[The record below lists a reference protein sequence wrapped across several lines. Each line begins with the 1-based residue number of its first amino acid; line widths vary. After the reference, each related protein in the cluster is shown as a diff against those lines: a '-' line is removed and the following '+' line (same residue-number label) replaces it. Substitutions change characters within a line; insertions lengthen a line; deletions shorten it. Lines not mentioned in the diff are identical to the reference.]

1 MRKIAL
7 CVAGVLLATGASV
20 AVAPVAHADG
30 PSTSWGCGRPC

>member
-7 CVAGVLLATGASV
+7 CVAGVLLAGASV